1 MQLFAY
7 RRHFLQCPSGLLS
20 KNFEKLVQ
28 CDPRLHLLSQQPEI
42 VLESPYFEPRC
53 AMFEDQLEAKKPHCF
68 SSLQDERE
76 PSFSGFIDPGSPSLS
91 ISTKSE
97 GMESMGTLADFT
109 PQASDRGNKY
119 FSTIVKLYILDV
131 ILDFIMYDD
140 LCSSSPF

>member
-1 MQLFAY
+1 MQISTKIIDMTRATFAY

-53 AMFEDQLEAKKPHCF
+53 AIFDDQLGKKPHCF
-68 SSLQDERE
+68 SSLDERE
-76 PSFSGFIDPGSPSLS
+76 PSFSGFDPGSPSLS

-97 GMESMGTLADFT
+97 GMDSMGTLADCT
-109 PQASDRGNKY
+109 PQASSGGNNY
-119 FSTIVKLYILDV
+119 FSTIMKLYI
-131 ILDFIMYDD
+131 
-140 LCSSSPF
+140 